1 MLAELLKHAPVDAE
15 VWDVIGHT
23 MFAARNVGLP
33 PAVNNAP
40 GKQLVAAL
48 FTIYSEEATT
58 AAVKPLQAD
67 GVGQWKDT
75 SALLTAAI
83 GLLFRKMEETI
94 GARAGE

>member
-1 MLAELLKHAPVDAE
+1 MKHAPVDAE

-48 FTIYSEEATT
+48 FTVYLEETSATT
-58 AAVKPLQAD
+58 AKPLQAD

-83 GLLFRKMEETI
+83 GLLFRKMEETLKDSSSLT
-94 GARAGE
+94 